1 MNTKPVRLESSISNE
16 NGAVV
21 RPAPLANNHRFI
33 MHLMLTL
40 SGIAAILAFAL
51 IPVLYRYQGLLS
63 GRFSVL
69 GFTAEI
75 VVDGREDEEK
85 TDAQLP
91 SQKQLDGDAD

>member
-1 MNTKPVRLESSISNE
+1 MNTKPIHLESGVSNE

-21 RPAPLANNHRFI
+21 RPAPLAKTNKSMYPI
-33 MHLMLTL
+33 LIL

-91 SQKQLDGDAD
+91 SRKQLDGDAD